1 MWVRYSVVTMTQYR
15 PGVCNIGREERRK
28 RRTAGA
34 LSFAVAAAYAL
45 FVIGTGRPAGLLF
58 GSFPFLFGGFVGA
71 VQHRTGFCAA
81 FGALARY
88 DLSGSGGGTGKVGDA
103 DAVKRDR
110 VRALQVLAVAMAAAV
125 VTTMVV
131 YGIGVVVV

>member
-1 MWVRYSVVTMTQYR
+1 MSQYR

-34 LSFAVAAAYAL
+34 LSFVAAAAYTL
-45 FVIGTGRPAGLLF
+45 FVIGTGRPAGLLL
-58 GSFPFLFGGFVGA
+58 GTFPFLFGGFVGA
-71 VQHRTGFCAA
+71 VQHRMGFCAA

-88 DLSGSGGGTGKVGDA
+88 DLSGSGGGTGTVGDRA
-103 DAVKRDR
+103 AVRQDR
-110 VRALQVLAVAMAAAV
+110 VRAFQVIAAAMAAAI

-131 YGIGVVVV
+131 YGIGIVVV